1 MIIKRCMLILV
12 MGIFLNP
19 GFSLADQEDAAHQAA
34 MAQAKKDYKVFL
46 EQLKA
51 LNSQY
56 KEVTNEV
63 KEVIKEEGVPVFD
76 EETGEMVMKKD
87 FAEDRPNRQEG
98 PVFGDV
104 DIKETDRDMIVKVDL
119 PGLKKEEIKIKIENG
134 KVLRITGQRDREKEE
149 LWNRGNVHTYQSERH
164 YGRFHRL
171 IELPSVAK
179 DSGTEAQ
186 YENGVLTVRI
196 PRFTDVKKEVDV
208 TVK

>member
-1 MIIKRCMLILV
+1 MKKILITF
-12 MGIFLNP
+12 GAFL
-19 GFSLADQEDAAHQAA
+19 FLLTSVVFADQEDAGRKAA
-34 MAQAKKDYKVFL
+34 MDQAKKDYKIFL

-51 LNSQY
+51 MSSQY
-56 KEVTNEV
+56 KEITNEV
-63 KEVIKEEGVPVFD
+63 KEVIKEEGIPVFD

-87 FAEDRPNRQEG
+87 FEEERPNRQEG

-104 DIKETDRDMIVKVDL
+104 DIRETDKDMIVKVDL

-134 KVLRITGQRDREKEE
+134 KVLRITGQRDQERED
-149 LWNRGNVHTYQSERH
+149 LWNRGSVHTYQSERH
-164 YGRFHRL
+164 HGRFHRR
-171 IELPSVAK
+171 IDLPSIAK

-196 PRFTDVKKEVDV
+196 PKLTDVKKEVAV